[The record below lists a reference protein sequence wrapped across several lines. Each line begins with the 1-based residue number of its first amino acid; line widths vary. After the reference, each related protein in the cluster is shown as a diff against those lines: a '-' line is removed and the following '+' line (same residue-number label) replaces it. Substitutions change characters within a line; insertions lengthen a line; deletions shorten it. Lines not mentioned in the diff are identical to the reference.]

1 MKTTLL
7 RGCSLMMLTEGE
19 SLIFMFRQ
27 SLGSEKE
34 AHYRRAV
41 RLQVRQ

>member
-1 MKTTLL
+1 M
-7 RGCSLMMLTEGE
+7 EGE
-19 SLIFMFRQ
+19 SLIFIFRQ

-41 RLQVRQ
+41 RLQVRRQA